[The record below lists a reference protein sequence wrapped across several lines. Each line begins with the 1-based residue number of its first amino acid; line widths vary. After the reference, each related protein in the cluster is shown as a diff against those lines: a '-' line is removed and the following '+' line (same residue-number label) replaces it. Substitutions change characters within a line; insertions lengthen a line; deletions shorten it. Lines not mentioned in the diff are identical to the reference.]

1 MNLDLSLFS
10 LELQTALIALGL
22 MVLAILVPKA
32 QTKGFGY
39 VTGIGLLIVFANSFS
54 LYGTKT
60 SVLNGFYLFDDYGL
74 FFKQLALLTGALIA
88 LAAARYSEKL
98 PVYRAEFYSLLVFA
112 CLGMMTLVS
121 AGELIAL
128 YLGLELMT
136 ISFYALA
143 GMKRGDSAS
152 AEAGV
157 KYVLLGGMSSAIILY
172 GLSMVYGVTRTTSLQ
187 EIVAIAQKQGLEP
200 ALLLGLVF
208 LVAGFGFKISA
219 VPFHMWSPDIYQG
232 APSPVTAYL
241 AVGSKAA
248 AFAAFARILYFAL
261 APYKMS
267 WIGLLAGLSA
277 LSMVIGNVV
286 AIPQTN
292 LKRMLA
298 YSGVAQ
304 AGYILTG
311 LVAGTTAGIKGMAF
325 YLMIYLFATV
335 GAFTVAMVMS
345 MNVGSTEIKDMSG
358 LSQRS
363 PLLAA
368 VLTTCLLSM
377 AGIPPLAGFA
387 GKLYLFAS
395 VVAEGKLWLAL
406 VGLVM
411 SMVSVYYYLNVTK
424 AMYLGEAQDNTPIAV
439 PGNMKLILIVSMVI
453 TLLLGVYPTPLAN
466 LADLAAKA
474 LIP

>member
-1 MNLDLSLFS
+1 MNFDLSLFS
-10 LELQTALIALGL
+10 LEFQTALLAMSL
-22 MVLAILVPKA
+22 MVMAILAPKE
-32 QTKGFGY
+32 QTRGFGY
-39 VTGIGLLIVFANSFS
+39 ATGFGLLIIFANGFGM
-54 LYGTKT
+54 YGTNKA
-60 SVLNGFYLFDDYGL
+60 VLDGFYLFDDYSL
-74 FFKQLALLTGALIA
+74 FFKQLALLTGALVA
-88 LAAARYSEKL
+88 LAAAGYTDKL
-98 PVYRAEFYSLLVFA
+98 PAYRAEFYSLLVFA

-136 ISFYALA
+136 ISFYVLA
-143 GMKRGDSAS
+143 GIKRGDSAS
-152 AEAGV
+152 AESGV

-172 GLSMVYGVTRTTSLQ
+172 GLSLVYGATRTTNMS
-187 EIVAIAQKQGLEP
+187 EIAAVLQKQALEP

-219 VPFHMWSPDIYQG
+219 VPFHMWSPDIYHG

-261 APYKMS
+261 VPYQAS
-267 WIGLLAGLSA
+267 WIGLLAGLAA
-277 LSMVIGNVV
+277 LSMIIGNVV

-311 LVAGTTAGIKGMAF
+311 LVAGTTDGIKGMAF

-345 MNVGSTEIKDMSG
+345 MNTGSTEIKDMSG

-368 VLTTCLLSM
+368 VLTVSMLSM

-387 GKLYLFAS
+387 GKLYLFS
-395 VVAEGKLWLAL
+395 SIVAEGKLWLAIL
-406 VGLVM
+406 GLVM
-411 SMVSVYYYLNVTK
+411 SMVSVYYYLTVTK
-424 AMYLGEAQDNTPIAV
+424 AMYLGEAQDNTPIEV
-439 PGNMKLILIVSMVI
+439 PGNMKVVLIVSMAI
-453 TLLLGVYPTPLAN
+453 TIILGIYPSPLADM
-466 LADLAAKA
+466 AGLAAKA